1 MFKHI
6 TKWLER
12 QQQSYRNCE
21 YREGRIYA
29 LTTIIIDQEELPI
42 DIIENDSPFAQ
53 GARAEADRIDATRAE
68 IKNLA
73 RVVNN
78 LADLL

>member
-6 TKWLER
+6 TEWLER
-12 QQQSYRNCE
+12 QQQTHWDRE

-29 LTTIIIDQEELPI
+29 LTTIIIDRGELPM

-53 GARAEADRIDATRAE
+53 GARDEADRIE
-68 IKNLA
+68 A
-73 RVVNN
+73 RRELCMKAVRTIES
-78 LADLL
+78 LEAQL